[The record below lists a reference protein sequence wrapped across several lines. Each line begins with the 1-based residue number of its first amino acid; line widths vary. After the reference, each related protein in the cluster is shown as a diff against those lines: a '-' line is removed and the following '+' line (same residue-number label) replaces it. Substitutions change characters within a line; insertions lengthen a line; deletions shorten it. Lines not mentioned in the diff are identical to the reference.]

1 MKLGLIKQYLKLIMT
16 YVISMLFFTQCK
28 QEYDPHIEAKT
39 TGLLVVEGFI
49 NSGQGSTTIRLSR
62 SSDLEDTTLKPE
74 DGAQL
79 NVEGDDGSN
88 FLLFNNGNGEYNV
101 SQLTLYNGVKYRLY
115 IRTSD
120 GKEYVSDYTS
130 VKYTPPIDSI
140 TWQMENEGL
149 RLYANAHDPQGDA
162 KYYQWKYEET
172 WEIHSTYYNELVYLT
187 DPVTSAP
194 VQVAYKYA
202 DQHTDT
208 SIYKCWNTLNSS
220 TIVLGSTEKL
230 TTDVVYLPVQY
241 IEPHSEKLSVMY
253 SINLHQY
260 AISKDEY
267 SFLQKMK
274 KNTEQLGTIFDP
286 QPSEIS
292 GNIHC
297 VSDPG
302 ETVIGHVEISQEQ
315 VKRIFISNSQVPG
328 WNYKMDCVFI
338 EIDNKPD
345 SIARYGVG
353 LMPTL
358 VSKKDPFHGIISFF
372 ASTPQCVDCTL
383 RGVHQKPDF
392 WP

>member
-28 QEYDPHIEAKT
+28 QEYDPHVEAKT

-187 DPVTSAP
+187 DPV
-194 VQVAYKYA
+194 
-202 DQHTDT
+202 
-208 SIYKCWNTLNSS
+208 
-220 TIVLGSTEKL
+220 EKIH
-230 TTDVVYLPVQY
+230 DSRSCHM
-241 IEPHSEKLSVMY
+241 I
-253 SINLHQY
+253 
-260 AISKDEY
+260 
-267 SFLQKMK
+267 
-274 KNTEQLGTIFDP
+274 NTE
-286 QPSEIS
+286 
-292 GNIHC
+292 
-297 VSDPG
+297 
-302 ETVIGHVEISQEQ
+302 
-315 VKRIFISNSQVPG
+315 
-328 WNYKMDCVFI
+328 
-338 EIDNKPD
+338 
-345 SIARYGVG
+345 
-353 LMPTL
+353 
-358 VSKKDPFHGIISFF
+358 
-372 ASTPQCVDCTL
+372 
-383 RGVHQKPDF
+383 
-392 WP
+392 